1 MYSAHNEGKC
11 VIAEGF
17 ISTLKSKSYTLSIHI
32 YSYICI
38 DFSNEINN
46 KDPKFKLVILLE
58 Y

>member
-1 MYSAHNEGKC
+1 MLLLKDSLAPWKVK
-11 VIAEGF
+11 VI
-17 ISTLKSKSYTLSIHI
+17 YTLSIHI